1 MMNQIGKF
9 THVFVALAVFL
20 VMVIGPQKEFF
31 AAQDARPQNESEP
44 SVEVS
49 TRITET
55 MVVPT
60 RTGTPVSFRVTLKEW
75 HLAGHERNFTIT
87 EQGFYIAQLRW
98 GEIST
103 QIGEK
108 SEIRHPGDFWVVQE
122 RTSMVI
128 RMKAPREDALIQTF
142 SVTAP

>member
-1 MMNQIGKF
+1 MSHIGKF
-9 THVFVALAVFL
+9 AHVFVVAAVLAIMAVGL
-20 VMVIGPQKEFF
+20 REKSV
-31 AAQDARPQNESEP
+31 AAQEAGSQNEGER

-49 TRITET
+49 TRFAET
-55 MVVPT
+55 MAVPT
-60 RTGTPVSFRVTLKEW
+60 RAGTPVSFRVTLKEW
-75 HLAGHERNFTIT
+75 HLAGHERNFTIP

-122 RTSMVI
+122 RTAMVI

-142 SVTAP
+142 SVTVP